1 MDIFAGLALVREFE
15 VVDGA
20 RAVEGDGVNEA
31 TLHGV
36 DEDGV
41 EADLDGVSAHHEND
55 GALVADRVGDGVDD
69 FSEVGDGEEVGE
81 RGEEIAKGRVRL
93 MGFGEGI
100 GVDLIGAMGNWIGAD
115 F

>member
-1 MDIFAGLALVREFE
+1 M
-15 VVDGA
+15 DGA
-20 RAVEGDGVNEA
+20 GAVEGDGVNEA
-31 TLHGV
+31 ALHGV

-81 RGEEIAKGRVRL
+81 SGEEIAKGSVRA

-100 GVDLIGAMGNWIGAD
+100 GVDLIGAIGNWIGAD